1 MYMYVSTRFTGV
13 LATANFAKSPA
24 ENLDRLRKYQPDKPL
39 MVTEFWS
46 GEWPSFGQLSDRV
59 LVM

>member
-1 MYMYVSTRFTGV
+1 MCNHTDMYMYVSTPFTGV

-46 GEWPSFGQLSDRV
+46 GE
-59 LVM
+59 